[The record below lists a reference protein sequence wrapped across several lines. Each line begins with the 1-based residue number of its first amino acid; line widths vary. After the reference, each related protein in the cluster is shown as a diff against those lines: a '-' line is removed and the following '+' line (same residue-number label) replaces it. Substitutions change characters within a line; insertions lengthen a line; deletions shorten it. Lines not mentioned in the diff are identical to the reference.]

1 MAKER
6 VVVSTQYY
14 ENYGHHEGNFHWK
27 AKGEHK
33 FVITMDSD
41 LLMYTDSVSILTKM
55 VEEQSNDL
63 EKFEYRDHTV
73 EWGTPT
79 VLGSQDDYI
88 MMNQKLNPED

>member
-6 VVVSTQYY
+6 VVISTQYY
-14 ENYGHHEGNFHWK
+14 ENYGYHEGNFHWK
-27 AKGEHK
+27 AKGEHE

-63 EKFEYRDHTV
+63 EKFEYRDHRV
-73 EWGTPT
+73 EWHSPT

-88 MMNQKLNPED
+88 MMNKKLNPED